1 MRLQSILL
9 PQKEICPISDLYYHK
24 YVEGQIDFDGYF
36 NLFQIK
42 KHKKYTDIT
51 GLKLYLSAPGF
62 KKIALMHDREEVAVY
77 EKAESGQNLNMDNG
91 GSKENHTAL
100 SSGSR
105 AFGVFNFPYADYDE
119 GVFWFRL
126 YYDEKSNID
135 PEHLEVRGFMGGEIA
150 TARDVNIVV
159 DICTFRREPYVYRN
173 MKSLMTMIEDAKK
186 AKLEGDTLGC
196 KEVSDH
202 LKVFLVDNGQTLSQH
217 QDMTELVKKSDGIIS
232 IFPNKNYGGAA
243 GFTRGMLEALN
254 HKEEYGITHV
264 LLMDDDAVFDPDVF
278 VRAYGFMATVKEEYR
293 DLRLGGTL
301 LREDYQNIIHA
312 CGESYGDFKVI
323 NKNLITDISK
333 YENCITPGILS
344 TDNEN
349 TDYSGW
355 WCCCYPI
362 QLIERNKLPIP
373 LFIHSDDMNFELQFL
388 DTGTVFLNGVGVW
401 HKGFELTFIGTNAY
415 YDTRN
420 LLITAV
426 LGDSTGKVTKSYVK
440 KKILRLLT
448 VYIFSYQ
455 YAAVKLIYKGLL
467 DFLKGP
473 EWLYTQNAEELNNRL
488 RAEYAE
494 DFPLRPMD
502 ELELPE
508 ETLAEIKKYKKNYG
522 IDEIEYVY
530 RPNAKYKKKKYI
542 FNFLTLNGW
551 ILPANK
557 DMVPHTCTE
566 KLFEIFRSKR
576 VVFYELANDKAAVVN
591 KDYRELWN
599 YFMILIK
606 ANKAIDDR
614 FDKAKESYRQ
624 DLVKY
629 TTKESWKKYLGI

>member
-24 YVEGQIDFDGYF
+24 YIEGQIDFDGYF

-77 EKAESGQNLNMDNG
+77 EIAESGQNLNMDNG
-91 GSKENHTAL
+91 GSKENHTA
-100 SSGSR
+100 SSLESG
-105 AFGVFNFPYADYDE
+105 AFGVFSFPYADYDE

-126 YYDEKSNID
+126 YYDKESNID
-135 PEHLEVRGFMGGEIA
+135 PDRLEVRGFMDGEIA

-196 KEVSDH
+196 KEVSEH
-202 LKVFLVDNGQTLSQH
+202 LKVFLVDNGQTLGQH
-217 QDMTELVKKSDGIIS
+217 KDMTELEKKSEGIIS

-243 GFTRGMLEALN
+243 GFTRGMLEALD
-254 HKEEYGITHV
+254 HKEEYGLTHV

-278 VRAYGFMATVKEEYR
+278 VRAYGFMATVKEKYK

-301 LREDYQNIIHA
+301 IREDYQNIIHA
-312 CGESYGDFKVI
+312 CGESFEDFKVV
-323 NKNLITDISK
+323 NKNLLTDISK
-333 YENCITPGILS
+333 YENCVKPGILG
-344 TDNEN
+344 TDNEH
-349 TDYSGW
+349 TEYSGW

-362 QLIERNKLPIP
+362 QLIEKKQMPIP
-373 LFIHSDDMNFELQFL
+373 LFIHHDDMNFEMQFL
-388 DTGTVFLNGVGVW
+388 DTGIVFLNGIGVW

-420 LLITAV
+420 GLITTV
-426 LGDSTGKVTKSYVK
+426 LQEKNVSKAYIK
-440 KKILRLLT
+440 KTIFRFMI
-448 VYIFSYQ
+448 VYIISYQ
-455 YAAVKLIYKGLL
+455 YANVKLIYQGLL

-473 EWLYTQNAEELNNRL
+473 EWLYSQDAEELNNKL
-488 RAEYAE
+488 RKLYGEG
-494 DFPLRPMD
+494 FPLKSMD
-502 ELELPE
+502 DVELPE
-508 ETLAEIKKYKKNYG
+508 KIRAEILKYKASYG
-522 IDEIEYVY
+522 LDEIENVY
-530 RPNAKYKKKKYI
+530 RPNEKYKKQKNIFKKI
-542 FNFLTLNGW
+542 TFNGW
-551 ILPANK
+551 LLPTNR
-557 DMVPHTCTE
+557 DMIAHACIE
-566 KLFEIFRSKR
+566 KAFDLFRSRK
-576 VVFYELANDKAAVVN
+576 VAFYELANDKAVVVER
-591 KDYRELWN
+591 DYRELWN
-599 YFMILIK
+599 FVKMIIK
-606 ANKAIDDR
+606 ANKAIDAR
-614 FDKAKESYRQ
+614 FEKAKEAYRQ

-629 TTKESWKKYLGI
+629 TTRESWKKYLGI